1 MTNFDS
7 LRSPL
12 TFIED
17 LTDRETAAILKDYE
31 SWWLAEGI
39 SISEAVD
46 RAGTPWLRMFDQSG
60 RRVDEILLPPDY
72 WRMLKRGYETGAI
85 WRAVSEPRSSGR
97 ATSVDQDSSLK
108 MHYLIDYVTCF
119 FDAGLG
125 CPYIVSLSTT
135 VPLKKYGSPELQER
149 FLPHLLRRDGTNWQG
164 ATWMTEVK
172 GGSDL
177 GANVETIARRT
188 NESVPGAFFPLPL
201 GEGKGEGPGHV
212 GIATGLSGPDNRWLL
227 TGDKYFGSNVGAEL
241 AIVAARPEGA
251 APGPR
256 GLALFLVPR
265 YRSTL
270 PGVAVTDS
278 SRGQVRSTPPP
289 EPGNL
294 MIPEPAL
301 AGDRR
306 LNYFIRRLKNKI
318 GTRSVPTGE
327 VEFRDSEAYLLGKP
341 EWGIYLILESLN
353 LSRVG
358 NIVGSVALAQRAL
371 ADALAFAET
380 RVAFGKPIIE
390 HPLMRRQFEERFA
403 QLRDARALM
412 WEAIKLLDDVWH
424 ETPRDAATN
433 SSGYSDRY
441 HLFRL
446 VTHLAKYWTAELAVQ
461 FAKWNMEV
469 HGGLGVL
476 AEYAA
481 ERWLREAMIL
491 PIWEGTPH
499 RQMLDGLEVMERK
512 RAHELLLANLAP
524 AADKDELEEIS
535 SRLERHLQ
543 LSPTEREA
551 GIEPLFRDLAAF
563 TARTLSQYQLR

>member
-12 TFIED
+12 SFLGD
-17 LTDRETAAILKDYE
+17 LINESELAPLKDYE
-31 SWWLAEGI
+31 SWWRAEGI

-46 RAGTPWLRMFDQSG
+46 RAGTPWLRMFDQFG
-60 RRVDEILLPPDY
+60 KRIDEILFPPDY
-72 WRMLKRGYETGAI
+72 WKMLKKGYGTGVI
-85 WRAVSEPRSSGR
+85 WRAFES
-97 ATSVDQDSSLK
+97 SSLK

-135 VPLKKYGSPELQER
+135 VPLKKYGSPELHAR

-164 ATWMTEVK
+164 ATWMTEIK

-177 GANVETIARRT
+177 GANVETVAQLD
-188 NESVPGAFFPLPL
+188 GD
-201 GEGKGEGPGHV
+201 H
-212 GIATGLSGPDNRWLL
+212 WLL
-227 TGDKYFGSNVGAEL
+227 NGDKYFASNVGAEL

-251 APGPR
+251 PR
-256 GLALFLVPR
+256 TPQGLALFLVPR
-265 YRSTL
+265 YRAKS
-270 PGVAVTDS
+270 
-278 SRGQVRSTPPP
+278 
-289 EPGNL
+289 EPG
-294 MIPEPAL
+294 AV
-301 AGDRR
+301 ATGSGADGDSANERH

-327 VEFRDSEAYLLGKP
+327 VELRDSEAYLLGKA

-358 NIVGSVALAQRAL
+358 NIVGSVALAQRAF
-371 ADALAFAET
+371 ADALTFAEQ
-380 RVAFGKPIIE
+380 RFAFGKPIIQ
-390 HPLMRRQFEERFA
+390 HALLRRQFEERFA

-412 WEAIKLLDDVWH
+412 SEAIALLDEVWQ
-424 ETPRDAATN
+424 ETPR
-433 SSGYSDRY
+433 YSDRY

-461 FAKWNMEV
+461 FAKWNMEI
-469 HGGLGVL
+469 HGGIGVL
-476 AEYAA
+476 AEYSA

-512 RAHELLLANLAP
+512 RAHEMLFEHLAP
-524 AADKDELEEIS
+524 YADQTELRNIS
-535 SRLERHLQ
+535 SRVGQHLR
-543 LSPTEREA
+543 LPAEEKEG
-551 GIEPLFRDLAAF
+551 GIEEVFRDVAVF
-563 TARTLSQYQLR
+563 TARILARKYQ

>member
-1 MTNFDS
+1 MDLQS
-7 LRSPL
+7 LKSPL
-12 TFIED
+12 RFLGELVPD
-17 LTDRETAAILKDYE
+17 SQLTALKDYE
-31 SWWLAEGI
+31 SWWFTEGTA
-39 SISEAVD
+39 ISEAVD
-46 RAGTPWLRMFDQSG
+46 RAGTPWLRMFDQFG
-60 RRVDEILLPPDY
+60 KRADEILFPPDY
-72 WRMLKRGYETGAI
+72 WKMLKRGYQAGAI
-85 WRAVSEPRSSGR
+85 WRPFADDSG
-97 ATSVDQDSSLK
+97 SLR

-135 VPLKKYGSPELQER
+135 VPLRKYGTPELR
-149 FLPHLLRRDGTNWQG
+149 DRYLPHLLRRDGTNWQG

-177 GANVETIARRT
+177 GANVETIARPVQRT
-188 NESVPGAFFPLPL
+188 VQSADRSASNDLWIL
-201 GEGKGEGPGHV
+201 
-212 GIATGLSGPDNRWLL
+212 N
-227 TGDKYFGSNVGAEL
+227 GDKYFSSNVGAEL

-251 APGPR
+251 PSGPK

-265 YRSTL
+265 YREVPRGASEQVSV
-270 PGVAVTDS
+270 PGATATG
-278 SRGQVRSTPPP
+278 SRQ
-289 EPGNL
+289 
-294 MIPEPAL
+294 
-301 AGDRR
+301 

-327 VEFRDSEAYLLGKP
+327 VELRDSEAYLLGKQ

-358 NIVGSVALAQRAL
+358 NITGSVALAQRAF
-371 ADALAFAET
+371 ADALTFAEG

-390 HPLMRRQFEERFA
+390 HPLMGRQFRERFA

-412 WEAIKLLDDVWH
+412 WEAIQLLDEVWQ
-424 ETPRDAATN
+424 ETPR
-433 SSGYSDRY
+433 YSDRY

-446 VTHLAKYWTAELAVQ
+446 IAHLAKYWTAELAVQ

-476 AEYAA
+476 AEYPA

-512 RAHELLLANLAP
+512 RAHEMLWQHLAP
-524 AADKDELEEIS
+524 YADQGDLQNIS
-535 SRLERHLQ
+535 SRIEQHLQ
-543 LSPTEREA
+543 LPAEAKEA
-551 GIEPLFRDLAAF
+551 GIEPVFRDLATF
-563 TARTLSQYQLR
+563 TARALAGKNR